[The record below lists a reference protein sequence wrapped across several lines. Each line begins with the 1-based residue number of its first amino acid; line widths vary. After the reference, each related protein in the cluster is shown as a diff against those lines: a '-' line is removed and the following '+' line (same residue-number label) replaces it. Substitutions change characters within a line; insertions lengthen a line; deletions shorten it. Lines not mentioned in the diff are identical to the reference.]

1 MYIYEVIMNISV
13 SKWGN
18 SLGIRIPKAI
28 TEELQLREGST
39 VALIATADGYML
51 RPAQPAVSYL
61 LADLLGAMRD
71 EPEPEELDWGP
82 DVGEESE

>member
-1 MYIYEVIMNISV
+1 MNVSV

-28 TEELQLREGST
+28 TEELHLREGST
-39 VALIATADGYML
+39 VSLVSTDDGYIL

-61 LADLLGAMRD
+61 LADLLDTMRG
-71 EPEPEELDWGP
+71 ELEPEELEWGP
-82 DVGEESE
+82 DVGEEIE